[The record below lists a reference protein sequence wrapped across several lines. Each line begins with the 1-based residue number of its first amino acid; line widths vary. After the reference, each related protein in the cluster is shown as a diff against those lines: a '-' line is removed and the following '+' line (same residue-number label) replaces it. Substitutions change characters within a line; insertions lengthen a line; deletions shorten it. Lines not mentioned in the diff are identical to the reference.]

1 MTLQLP
7 IVALTNNTMKMP
19 FLRLLLPLLLIL
31 ASGFVHAEVD
41 LFVSDLRFQPDQVET
56 LTYPD
61 QVFFTLGNY
70 GPQANCDVR
79 LEFILS
85 RNATA
90 GDADD
95 EPLASFVHSA
105 CLNPFQ
111 GVYVMLPTAERTQLT
126 LPSTASGTYQVLLR
140 ATPVGDSDPDLN
152 DNLTVATNLLTA
164 PPPASIYAVFANSV
178 IASTN
183 LNIAPS
189 GNFAY
194 NSFYGNCWRLTQ
206 PGGGFTGMFM
216 APQAAAYTLRVRH
229 ATSSSSTCP
238 NNGYAP
244 VSIFVNGTN
253 LVADYDVA
261 ASHASYWF
269 EEDAWTIQA
278 NQGENT
284 LEWVAGSL
292 CTHYWLQRVELTAL
306 PTPPRIDAIIS
317 MGAGQMQLMI
327 SGQAGRTNVVEVSA
341 ELTHWTALTNL
352 FNETG
357 TLSWL
362 DAAAPT
368 GTNRFYRLRQLE
380 P

>member
-1 MTLQLP
+1 MRTP
-7 IVALTNNTMKMP
+7 I
-19 FLRLLLPLLLIL
+19 LRLLMPLLLIL
-31 ASGFVHAEVD
+31 SSGFVHAEVD
-41 LFVSDLRFQPDQVET
+41 LFVTDLRFNPDQVET

-70 GPQANCDVR
+70 GPQANCDVL

-85 RNATA
+85 RNATV

-111 GVYVMLPTAERTQLT
+111 GVYVMLPTVERTQLT
-126 LPSTASGTYQVLLR
+126 LPTIAAGTYRVLLR
-140 ATPVGDSDPDLN
+140 ATPVGDADPDLS
-152 DNLTVATNLLTA
+152 DNLTVATNLLTV
-164 PPPASIYAVFANSV
+164 PSSASIYAVFANSSIV
-178 IASTN
+178 ASN
-183 LNIAPS
+183 LNISPGGS
-189 GNFAY
+189 FAY
-194 NSFYGNCWRLTQ
+194 NTFYGNCWRLIQ
-206 PGGGFTGMFM
+206 PGGGFSGRFL
-216 APQAAAYTLRVRH
+216 APQAGPYTLRVRH
-229 ATSSSSTCP
+229 ATSSSSSCP

-244 VSIFVNGTN
+244 VNIIVNGTS
-253 LVADYDVA
+253 LVTDYDVA
-261 ASHASYWF
+261 ANHASYWF
-269 EEDAWTIQA
+269 EDDTWTIQA

-284 LEWVAGSL
+284 LEWVAGNL
-292 CTHYWLQRVELTAL
+292 CTHYWLQRVELKAL
-306 PTPPRIDAIIS
+306 AAPPHIDAIIPI
-317 MGAGQMQLMI
+317 GVGQIQLMI

-341 ELTHWTALTNL
+341 ELRHWTDLTNL

-357 TLSWL
+357 TLLWL